1 MRVKALLLTA
11 ALLAGCRSTPPLVPE
26 LPPSAAGM
34 TDQTPASEANSQPQR
49 PVMSTELLP
58 AFART
63 GTLKAE
69 SPLLQRPKVGS
80 VILTTLPASQSVQIL
95 GNLGNADGQWLSVG
109 VGDTQGWVRA
119 SEVAQP

>member
-1 MRVKALLLTA
+1 MQAKALLLALT
-11 ALLAGCRSTPPLVPE
+11 LLAGCRNMPPVPGLPPL
-26 LPPSAAGM
+26 AAGM
-34 TDQTPASEANSQPQR
+34 AGEAPAAEASSQPQR

-69 SPLLQRPKVGS
+69 SPLLQRPKAGS
-80 VILTTLPASQSVQIL
+80 VILATLPLSQSVQIL
-95 GNLGNADGQWLSVG
+95 GNLDNADGQWLSVG

-119 SEVAQP
+119 SAVAQP